1 MKILVVVAVALI
13 DADDRVL
20 IAQRPEGKAL
30 AGLWEFPGGKIDA
43 GERPLVASGG
53 RRRSSSRGGGWTTRL
68 QPLAE
73 HEGRRGGSLGAFWPH
88 PVACEPPRR

>member
-1 MKILVVVAVALI
+1 MPVTKG
-13 DADDRVL
+13 
-20 IAQRPEGKAL
+20 RPPREVPW
-30 AGLWEFPGGKIDA
+30 AGLQGRRAADLA
-43 GERPLVASGG
+43 HLTDERQLVASGG

-73 HEGRRGGSLGAFWPH
+73 HGGRRGGSLGAFWPH